1 MKTLQEKYNAI
12 LEGKFSKAQFVRDAR
27 MELPNLIT
35 QFNGFEDT
43 TIILKNRGMIF
54 EAKKVEVKEYDK
66 PAPGYSIETLERAVD
81 YEIEGMGLQ
90 SQETVSEE
98 DYAKAKAKAEKNL
111 DKNPNHYLQLLSGDS
126 KKVDKHDKYV
136 EVKKNNHVDTFN
148 GMKKAELKESIIER
162 AINKGYTREQVE
174 TALTRLK
181 EKKGKDHDGDGD
193 IDSDDYMIAKGK
205 AIKKGIGKNVNE
217 GRRKKTQGGK
227 IVTENDYETGG
238 YIESMGPMFD
248 KAVGGLVAAFIDWK
262 EGPMTEPGM
271 IPHAKKDVVAYI
283 DNQLEQSLTE
293 DQEGVNEQYFDEL
306 EAAKDYARKESEQ
319 GFVQHVNKHPKGG
332 YKVEDWLDGSDTVAS
347 YEGGDV
353 LEEDHTGN
361 PNDKYLKSIK
371 RIIQFPDVQE
381 DPDPH
386 FSMGRGELVWNYL
399 TQTFP
404 ELNRIGE
411 EEWMQI
417 NSLVYQELK
426 KQGLD
431 EDYKPS
437 LRAYNVIDGEGNIV
451 YKELPRDT
459 AIEKAG
465 EREDYKF
472 SATDRLAEGEE
483 YLQEN
488 KLAQKQIKEA
498 IKGIITN
505 ILKEEVITEAATG
518 NLSKIA
524 DTYNDFEGMQSAV
537 NALENIVTDVESY
550 YAKTKEKIQKVY
562 DSFNNIKNP
571 EGISMG
577 ALIGPAIES
586 AFKKDLRPV
595 ASKGFT
601 EGLKLPKVRMI
612 QPGDIQ
618 EDELEEK
625 ATVFTPISE
634 NRKRKYTKR

>member
-43 TIILKNRGMIF
+43 TTILKNRGMIF

-111 DKNPNHYLQLLSGDS
+111 DKDPNHYLHLLSGDS

-148 GMKKAELKESIIER
+148 GMKKAELKEGVVEKAMS
-162 AINKGYTREQVE
+162 KGYTREQVE
-174 TALTRLK
+174 EALARLK
-181 EKKGKDHDGDGD
+181 EKKGKDLDGDGD
-193 IDSDDYMIAKGK
+193 IDGDDYMAAKDQ
-205 AIKKGIGKNVNE
+205 AIKKAMGKKVDEIGMFHDPIGYDSNAAAEDKRALEFIKSLIEKGVDKDSAIEKAGEKFRLRTSYLQKKMSRDPREEQLKEGENNFKEGDKVSVFMRGTKADGPEEVTIVAMDPSGVAIVKNAEGREDEVFTKDMQPVQEINE

-238 YIESMGPMFD
+238 YVESMGPMFD
-248 KAVGGLVAAFIDWK
+248 KAVSGLVAAFTDWK

-271 IPHAKKDVVAYI
+271 IPHAKKDVVTYI

-293 DQEGVNEQYFDEL
+293 D
-306 EAAKDYARKESEQ
+306 
-319 GFVQHVNKHPKGG
+319 H
-332 YKVEDWLDGSDTVAS
+332 SD
-347 YEGGDV
+347 
-353 LEEDHTGN
+353 N
-361 PNDKYLKSIK
+361 PNDKYVVRPCKNK
-371 RIIQFPDVQE
+371 KEPWAVWE
-381 DPDPH
+381 
-386 FSMGRGELVWNYL
+386 GETRVKGFA
-399 TQTFP
+399 TK
-404 ELNRIGE
+404 E
-411 EEWMQI
+411 EAKAFADNKNKE
-417 NSLVYQELK
+417 
-426 KQGLD
+426 QGLN
-431 EDYKPS
+431 E
-437 LRAYNVIDGEGNIV
+437 
-451 YKELPRDT
+451 
-459 AIEKAG
+459 
-465 EREDYKF
+465 
-472 SATDRLAEGEE
+472 
-483 YLQEN
+483 
-488 KLAQKQIKEA
+488 AQLKEA
-498 IKGIITN
+498 FKGIITN

-518 NLSKIA
+518 NLANIA

-571 EGISMG
+571 EGIVMG

-586 AFKKDLRPV
+586 AFKKDLIPV

-601 EGLKLPKVRMI
+601 EGLKLPQVKMLK
-612 QPGDIQ
+612 PGDVQ
-618 EDELEEK
+618 EEELEEK
-625 ATVFTPISE
+625 ATVFTPINE
-634 NRKRKYTKR
+634 TRKRKYTKSKK

>member
-1 MKTLQEKYNAI
+1 MRTIQEKYNAI

-54 EAKKVEVKEYDK
+54 EAKKVEAKEYDK
-66 PAPGYSIETLERAVD
+66 PAPGYSIEALERAVD

-162 AINKGYTREQVE
+162 AISKGYTKEQVE
-174 TALTRLK
+174 AALNRLK
-181 EKKGKDHDGDGD
+181 EKKGKDLNGDGD
-193 IDSDDYMIAKGK
+193 IDSDDYMIAKDK
-205 AIKKGIGKNVNE
+205 ATKGVKEISFHDPRMSSGNFDHLTPNKEEENNFKEGDKVSVFMRGTKADGPEEVTIVAMDPSGVAIVKNAEGREDEVFTKDMQPVQEINE

-238 YIESMGPMFD
+238 YVESMGPMFD
-248 KAVGGLVAAFIDWK
+248 KAVSGLVAAFTDWK

-271 IPHAKKDVVAYI
+271 IPHAKKDVVSYI
-283 DNQLEQSLTE
+283 DNQLEQSLSE
-293 DQEGVNEQYFDEL
+293 EQEEVNEQYFDEL

-361 PNDKYLKSIK
+361 PNDKYVVKK
-371 RIIQFPDVQE
+371 GKGFADYEVWE
-381 DPDPH
+381 GTVKVKE
-386 FSMGRGELVWNYL
+386 FSGKDAKEKARA
-399 TQTFP
+399 FA
-404 ELNRIGE
+404 
-411 EEWMQI
+411 
-417 NSLVYQELK
+417 LK
-426 KQGLD
+426 KRREQGLN
-431 EDYKPS
+431 ES
-437 LRAYNVIDGEGNIV
+437 QL
-451 YKELPRDT
+451 
-459 AIEKAG
+459 
-465 EREDYKF
+465 
-472 SATDRLAEGEE
+472 
-483 YLQEN
+483 
-488 KLAQKQIKEA
+488 KQVF
-498 IKGIITN
+498 KGIITN

-577 ALIGPAIES
+577 ALIGPSIQN
-586 AFKKDLRPV
+586 AFKKDLMPV

-601 EGLKLPKVRMI
+601 GGLKLPKVRMI
-612 QPGDIQ
+612 QQGDIQ

>member
-43 TIILKNRGMIF
+43 TTILKNRGMIF

-81 YEIEGMGLQ
+81 YEIEGLGLQ

-111 DKNPNHYLQLLSGDS
+111 DKDPNHYLHLLSGDS

-162 AINKGYTREQVE
+162 AISKGYTKEQVE
-174 TALTRLK
+174 AALNRLK
-181 EKKGKDHDGDGD
+181 EKKGKDLDGDGD
-193 IDSDDYMIAKGK
+193 IDSDDYMAAKDK
-205 AIKKGIGKNVNE
+205 AIKANMAE

-238 YIESMGPMFD
+238 YVESMGPMFD
-248 KAVGGLVAAFIDWK
+248 KAVSGLVAAFIDWK

-271 IPHAKKDVVAYI
+271 IPHAKKDVVTYI

-293 DQEGVNEQYFDEL
+293 D
-306 EAAKDYARKESEQ
+306 
-319 GFVQHVNKHPKGG
+319 H
-332 YKVEDWLDGSDTVAS
+332 SD
-347 YEGGDV
+347 
-353 LEEDHTGN
+353 N
-361 PNDKYLKSIK
+361 PNDKYVVRPCKNK
-371 RIIQFPDVQE
+371 KEPWAVWE
-381 DPDPH
+381 
-386 FSMGRGELVWNYL
+386 GETRVKGFA
-399 TQTFP
+399 TK
-404 ELNRIGE
+404 E
-411 EEWMQI
+411 EAKAFADNKNKE
-417 NSLVYQELK
+417 
-426 KQGLD
+426 QGLN
-431 EDYKPS
+431 E
-437 LRAYNVIDGEGNIV
+437 
-451 YKELPRDT
+451 
-459 AIEKAG
+459 
-465 EREDYKF
+465 
-472 SATDRLAEGEE
+472 
-483 YLQEN
+483 
-488 KLAQKQIKEA
+488 AQLKEA
-498 IKGIITN
+498 FKGIITN

-550 YAKTKEKIQKVY
+550 YAKTKEKIQKIY

-571 EGISMG
+571 EGIVMG
-577 ALIGPAIES
+577 TLIGPSIQN
-586 AFKKDLRPV
+586 AFKKDLMPV

-601 EGLKLPKVRMI
+601 GGLKLPQVKI
-612 QPGDIQ
+612 LKPGDVQ
-618 EDELEEK
+618 EEELEEK
-625 ATVFTPISE
+625 ATIFTPISE
-634 NRKRKYTKR
+634 TRKRKYTKSKK

>member
-43 TIILKNRGMIF
+43 TTILKNRGMIF

-111 DKNPNHYLQLLSGDS
+111 DKDPNHYLHLLSGDS

-148 GMKKAELKESIIER
+148 GMKKAELKEGVVEKAMS
-162 AINKGYTREQVE
+162 KGYTREQVE
-174 TALTRLK
+174 EALARLK
-181 EKKGKDHDGDGD
+181 EKKGKDLDGDGD
-193 IDSDDYMIAKGK
+193 IDGDDYMAAKDQ
-205 AIKKGIGKNVNE
+205 AIKKAMGKKVDEIGMFHDPIGYDSNAAAEDKRALEFIKSLIEKGVDKDSAIEKAGEKFRLRTSYLQKKMSRDPREEQLKEGENNFKEGDKVSVFMRGTKADGPEEVTIVAMDPSGVAIVKNAEGREDEVFTKDMQPVQEINE

-238 YIESMGPMFD
+238 YVESMGPMFD
-248 KAVGGLVAAFIDWK
+248 KAVSGLVAAFTDWK
-262 EGPMTEPGM
+262 EGPMTVPGM
-271 IPHAKKDVVAYI
+271 IPHAKKDVVTYI

-293 DQEGVNEQYFDEL
+293 D
-306 EAAKDYARKESEQ
+306 
-319 GFVQHVNKHPKGG
+319 H
-332 YKVEDWLDGSDTVAS
+332 SD
-347 YEGGDV
+347 
-353 LEEDHTGN
+353 N
-361 PNDKYLKSIK
+361 PNDKYVVRPCKNK
-371 RIIQFPDVQE
+371 KEPWAVWE
-381 DPDPH
+381 
-386 FSMGRGELVWNYL
+386 GETRVKGFA
-399 TQTFP
+399 TK
-404 ELNRIGE
+404 E
-411 EEWMQI
+411 EAKAFADNKNKE
-417 NSLVYQELK
+417 
-426 KQGLD
+426 QGLN
-431 EDYKPS
+431 E
-437 LRAYNVIDGEGNIV
+437 
-451 YKELPRDT
+451 
-459 AIEKAG
+459 
-465 EREDYKF
+465 
-472 SATDRLAEGEE
+472 
-483 YLQEN
+483 
-488 KLAQKQIKEA
+488 AQLKEA
-498 IKGIITN
+498 FKGIITN

-518 NLSKIA
+518 NLANIA

-571 EGISMG
+571 EGIVMG

-586 AFKKDLRPV
+586 AFKKDLIPV

-601 EGLKLPKVRMI
+601 EGLKLPQVKMLK
-612 QPGDIQ
+612 PGDVQ
-618 EDELEEK
+618 EEELEEK
-625 ATVFTPISE
+625 ATVFTPINE
-634 NRKRKYTKR
+634 TRKRKYTKSKK